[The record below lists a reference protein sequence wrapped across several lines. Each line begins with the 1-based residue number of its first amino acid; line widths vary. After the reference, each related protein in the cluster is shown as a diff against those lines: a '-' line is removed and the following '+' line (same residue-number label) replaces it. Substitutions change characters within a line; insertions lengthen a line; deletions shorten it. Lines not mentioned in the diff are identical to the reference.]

1 MVCLH
6 SMNNGDDL
14 KWVLHFVIPLPPIT
28 KKNSSQIVRFGKRSA
43 LIPSKQYKK
52 YEAES
57 KEYCIPYNIDYPI
70 NIECLYY
77 MKTRREVDITNLHS
91 ASHDI
96 LTKHNVI
103 ADDNCTIVVSTDGS
117 RVFYDKENP
126 RTEITISRTERTFN
140 K

>member
-1 MVCLH
+1 
-6 SMNNGDDL
+6 MNNSDDL

-28 KKNSSQIVRFGKRSA
+28 KKNSSQIVKFGNRSA

-52 YEAES
+52 FENDS
-57 KEYCIPYNIDYPI
+57 KDYCSPYNIDYPI

-77 MKTRREVDITNLHS
+77 MPTRRKVDITNLLS
-91 ASHDI
+91 ATHDI

-103 ADDNCTIVVSTDGS
+103 ADDNMDIVVSVDGS

-126 RTEITISRTERTFN
+126 RTEITISRTERTFI

>member
-6 SMNNGDDL
+6 SMNNKDEL
-14 KWVLHFVIPLPPIT
+14 KWVLRFIIPLPPIT
-28 KKNSSQIVRFGKRSA
+28 KKNSSQIVKFGNRSA

-52 YEAES
+52 FETDS
-57 KEYCIPYNIDYPI
+57 KFYCTPYNIDYPI

-77 MKTRREVDITNLHS
+77 MPTRRKVDITNLLS
-91 ASHDI
+91 ATHDI

-103 ADDNCTIVVSTDGS
+103 ADDNMDIVVSVDGS

-126 RTEITISRTERTFN
+126 RTEITITKTERTCI

>member
-1 MVCLH
+1 MVCLRL
-6 SMNNGDDL
+6 MNNSDDL

-28 KKNSSQIVRFGKRSA
+28 KKNSSQIVKFGNRSA

-52 YEAES
+52 FENDS
-57 KEYCIPYNIDYPI
+57 KDYCSPYNIDYPI

-77 MKTRREVDITNLHS
+77 MPTRRKVDITNLLS
-91 ASHDI
+91 ATHDI

-103 ADDNCTIVVSTDGS
+103 VDDNMDIVVSVDGS

-126 RTEITISRTERTFN
+126 RTEITISRTERTFI

>member
-1 MVCLH
+1 
-6 SMNNGDDL
+6 MNNKDEL
-14 KWVLHFVIPLPPIT
+14 RWVLHFVIPLPPIT
-28 KKNSSQIVRFGKRSA
+28 KKNSSQIVKFGNRSA

-52 YEAES
+52 FETDS
-57 KEYCIPYNIDYPI
+57 KFYCTPYNIDYPI

-77 MKTRREVDITNLHS
+77 MPTRRKVDITNLLS
-91 ASHDI
+91 ATHDI

-103 ADDNCTIVVSTDGS
+103 ADDNMDIVVSVDGS

-126 RTEITISRTERTFN
+126 RTEITISRTERTFI